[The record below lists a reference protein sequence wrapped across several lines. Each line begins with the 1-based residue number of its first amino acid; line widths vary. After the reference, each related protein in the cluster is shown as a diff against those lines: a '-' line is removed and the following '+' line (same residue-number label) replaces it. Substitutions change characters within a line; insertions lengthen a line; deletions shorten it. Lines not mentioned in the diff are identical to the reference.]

1 MLALI
6 LVITQ
11 FGLAAILAG
20 QPWWGALL
28 SAICFGAFIT
38 HRLNVIIHE
47 CAHNL
52 VFRSTSLNKALAIF
66 ANLPAMVPGAI
77 GFRHFHL
84 LHHRFAG
91 QPGLDA
97 DIAPTWEI
105 RLVGRIAWRKLL
117 WLIAMPF
124 VYTVAH
130 PLQVRQRLP
139 IDFWFIANVVFVL
152 AAAVVVVLLAGWTG
166 FAYLALSSYF
176 AVGPHPTG
184 AHILQEHII
193 FDGCY
198 ETSSYY
204 GPINAI
210 SGNIG
215 FHVEHHDFANVPG
228 SKIVDLHRM
237 ASTYYCGRF
246 FHRSRLESIWRF
258 VTDRRIGLDS
268 RVTVNNMDMTG
279 GVTSQSAWSVK
290 HGSCKPN
297 RCIASTAMAES
308 RVNESELKGSAVRAL
323 ARTEDWH

>member
-1 MLALI
+1 VLTPI
-6 LVITQ
+6 LVMTQ
-11 FGLAAILAG
+11 FGLATILAD
-20 QPWWGALL
+20 QPWWAALL
-28 SAICFGAFIT
+28 SAVCVGAFIV

-52 VFRSTSLNKALAIF
+52 VFRPTSLNKALAIF
-66 ANLPAMVPGAI
+66 ANLPEMVPAAI

-97 DIAPTWEI
+97 DIAPTWEA
-105 RLVGRIAWRKLL
+105 RLVGRAAWRKLL
-117 WLIAMPF
+117 WLLAMPF

-130 PLQVRQRLP
+130 PLQVQRRLP
-139 IDFWFIANVVFVL
+139 IDFWFTANVVLVL
-152 AAAVVVVLLAGWTG
+152 AAAAIVVLLAGWTG

-193 FDGCY
+193 FGGCY

-215 FHVEHHDFANVPG
+215 FHVEHHDFTNVPG
-228 SKIVDLHRM
+228 CRIADLHRM
-237 ASTYYCGRF
+237 ASTYYRERF
-246 FHRSRLESIWRF
+246 FHRSRLQSLWRF

-268 RVTVNNMDMTG
+268 RVTVNNMKMTG
-279 GVTSQSAWSVK
+279 EAASQSAWSVRY
-290 HGSCKPN
+290 GSCAPSG
-297 RCIASTAMAES
+297 CIASTCDAGSASYEA
-308 RVNESELKGSAVRAL
+308 ELKGSPVRAL
-323 ARTEDWH
+323 VRTED

>member
-52 VFRSTSLNKALAIF
+52 VFRATSLNKALAVL
-66 ANLPAMVPGAI
+66 ANLPAMVPAAI

-97 DIAPTWEI
+97 DIAPRWEV
-105 RLVGRIAWRKLL
+105 RLVGRAAWRKFL
-117 WLIAMPF
+117 WLLAMPF
-124 VYTVAH
+124 IYTVVH
-130 PLQVRQRLP
+130 PLQVQRKLP
-139 IDFWFIANVVFVL
+139 IDFWFTANVVLVL
-152 AAAVVVVLLAGWTG
+152 AAAAMVVLFAGWTG

-228 SKIVDLHRM
+228 SRIADLHRI
-237 ASTYYCGRF
+237 AAAYYRGRF
-246 FHRSRLESIWRF
+246 FHRSRLESLLRF

-268 RVTVNNMDMTG
+268 RVIVNNVEMTG
-279 GVTSQSAWSVK
+279 QVASSPRGQL
-290 HGSCKPN
+290 N
-297 RCIASTAMAES
+297 R
-308 RVNESELKGSAVRAL
+308 GL
-323 ARTEDWH
+323 ARQADA